1 MPTRPL
7 YFLPI
12 TDDPKRR
19 DKGIMDGWREARDG
33 GGHGSTAKA
42 PTCSFVRC
50 VHEDEPEMCHDHL
63 CLFNHHIL
71 VQFRPTVRIGA
82 QLASGAPGRI
92 QVIDFLRPSFIQ
104 CDATFGYGHG
114 RHKFFLRSGGDDRRR
129 QWWHDYIAP
138 SQKHI

>member
-1 MPTRPL
+1 MAAVTV
-7 YFLPI
+7 
-12 TDDPKRR
+12 
-19 DKGIMDGWREARDG
+19 AR
-33 GGHGSTAKA
+33 
-42 PTCSFVRC
+42 RC